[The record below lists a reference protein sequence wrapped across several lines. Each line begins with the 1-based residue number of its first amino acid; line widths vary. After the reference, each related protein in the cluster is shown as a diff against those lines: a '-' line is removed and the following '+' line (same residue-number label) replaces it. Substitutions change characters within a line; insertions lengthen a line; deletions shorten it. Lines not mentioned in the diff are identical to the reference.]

1 MPKERLNAWLLLRDD
16 EVHKQDL
23 RQQDQ
28 READPELLVPGLV
41 VEEVHAEKSPYAASD
56 DGQQD
61 ECVLGNA
68 PPSLF
73 GLPFV
78 HAVNQEGQD
87 IDNDK
92 VNDHTISNVAI
103 FLYTAKCFPVTG

>member
-1 MPKERLNAWLLLRDD
+1 MPKDRVNAWLLLRDD
-16 EVHKQDL
+16 EVYKEDL

-28 READPELLVPGLV
+28 GEADPELLVPGLV
-41 VEEVHAEKSPYAASD
+41 VEEVHAEKCPYAASD

-61 ECVLGNA
+61 ERILGNA
-68 PPSLF
+68 PPTFF

-78 HAVNQEGQD
+78 HAVDQEGQD

-92 VNDHTISNVAI
+92 VNDHTVSNVAI
-103 FLYTAKCFPVTG
+103 IRYTAKCLPVTD